1 MKNQESPSLELKKE
15 EGVRLTV
22 EQKSNNPGENGGFWP
37 GFLKQS
43 TNQLVEFLNKGGD
56 IYERENTKKVRE
68 EEKDD
73 LKLKKSVTDYIK
85 KLLDDVPRG
94 LKNFISEEEMLLRAL
109 SRYKE
114 QYGFADG
121 SEMEIEYRKLRKKV
135 ETEESSALEKEKSVQ
150 KIEREAQI
158 AEIEKGLAGE
168 DWNSVSGYIN
178 FHLKNVP
185 GLDST
190 EYAALRDALLEK
202 FNEIQQKEY

>member
-1 MKNQESPSLELKKE
+1 MKNQESSNLELKKE
-15 EGVRLTV
+15 EGVRLTA
-22 EQKSNNPGENGGFWP
+22 EQKSNNPGENGGFWS

-56 IYERENTKKVRE
+56 IYERENMKKIRE
-68 EEKDD
+68 EEKED

-85 KLLDDVPRG
+85 KLLDDVPKG

-121 SEMEIEYRKLRKKV
+121 SEMEIEYRKLQEKAEKK
-135 ETEESSALEKEKSVQ
+135 ESLILEKEKSAQ
-150 KIEREAQI
+150 KSEREAQI
-158 AEIEKGLAGE
+158 TEIEKGLAGE

-178 FHLKNVP
+178 FHLKNIP

-190 EYAALRDALLEK
+190 EYAALRDTLLGK
-202 FNEIQQKEY
+202 FNEMQQKEY